1 MVQVRVPRP
10 ALLLS
15 QRGQLGL
22 LCRRVALEEGVSEAG
37 AESALVAHV
46 VGAEVH
52 QLTTLN
58 IRYKRQAIR
67 DVGKFEEALRD
78 RA

>member
-15 QRGQLGL
+15 QRNQLGL
-22 LCRRVALEEGVSEAG
+22 LCRRVALQEGFREAG

-46 VGAEVH
+46 VGAQVH
-52 QLTTLN
+52 QLT
-58 IRYKRQAIR
+58 I
-67 DVGKFEEALRD
+67 
-78 RA
+78 